1 LNLIRLLDD
10 EKCFSVVRELRWPDG
25 VQCPHCANP
34 YVTKQGRDDTQRCRQ
49 RYRCLHC
56 QRKFDDLTGTVF
68 AGHHQPL
75 RQWVGC
81 LYLMGLN
88 LSNRQIAQELG
99 LNENDVQ
106 DMTRTLRQGVADG
119 LIKEMRMPP
128 SSGILMVYDNKKPDW
143 RRRHYVIRPV
153 VPLAEKSTVARP
165 TSPHHDHLDA
175 GWSDALQIHSS
186 SAVVLFSSLRKPDKR
201 KARSGGS
208 SVPSFS
214 RRFQEQRS
222 FKLF

>member
-1 LNLIRLLDD
+1 MTCLSDEFLD
-10 EKCFSVVRELRWPDG
+10 EWRER
-25 VQCPHCANP
+25 
-34 YVTKQGRDDTQRCRQ
+34 
-49 RYRCLHC
+49 
-56 QRKFDDLTGTVF
+56 
-68 AGHHQPL
+68 L
-75 RQWVGC
+75 RQAMLGHPQHH
-81 LYLMGLN
+81 LN
-88 LSNRQIAQELG
+88 WRLRRDFYVELG
-99 LNENDVQ
+99 NE
-106 DMTRTLRQGVADG
+106 TPEARAFRADG

-201 KARSGGS
+201 KARNGGS

>member
-1 LNLIRLLDD
+1 MTERGGIRPTDQCDLLQHLFTPRQCLFDAIHTD
-10 EKCFSVVRELRWPDG
+10 FEETDTALPVRINESPVALCDTGITFRYEKER
-25 VQCPHCANP
+25 
-34 YVTKQGRDDTQRCRQ
+34 
-49 RYRCLHC
+49 C
-56 QRKFDDLTGTVF
+56 QRKNQT
-68 AGHHQPL
+68 QSP
-75 RQWVGC
+75 
-81 LYLMGLN
+81 
-88 LSNRQIAQELG
+88 
-99 LNENDVQ
+99 
-106 DMTRTLRQGVADG
+106 DG

-201 KARSGGS
+201 KARNGGS
-208 SVPSFS
+208 SAPSFS

>member
-1 LNLIRLLDD
+1 MKYPLALAALILAPALAQAPATILIPREKVSLSCQDTYFKSVRENFLLLD
-10 EKCFSVVRELRWPDG
+10 ETYPTCTLKMPLALHERWPG
-25 VQCPHCANP
+25 VRTF
-34 YVTKQGRDDTQRCRQ
+34 YVIPRVSAS
-49 RYRCLHC
+49 LHS
-56 QRKFDDLTGTVF
+56 KNSKGE
-68 AGHHQPL
+68 GKWQPP
-75 RQWVGC
+75 
-81 LYLMGLN
+81 
-88 LSNRQIAQELG
+88 
-99 LNENDVQ
+99 
-106 DMTRTLRQGVADG
+106 DG

-128 SSGILMVYDNKKPDW
+128 PRGILMGYDNKKPDW

-175 GWSDALQIHSS
+175 GWSDSLQIHSS

-201 KARSGGS
+201 KARNGGS
-208 SVPSFS
+208 SAPSFS

>member
-1 LNLIRLLDD
+1 MKTLPYISTAALLGITLSACNGNKEPTAADFTSLLKNIS
-10 EKCFSVVRELRWPDG
+10 E
-25 VQCPHCANP
+25 QHC
-34 YVTKQGRDDTQRCRQ
+34 T
-49 RYRCLHC
+49 
-56 QRKFDDLTGTVF
+56 DLTKL
-68 AGHHQPL
+68 P
-75 RQWVGC
+75 
-81 LYLMGLN
+81 MDLN
-88 LSNRQIAQELG
+88 TYYNEIPNDPNEPKYKIA
-99 LNENDVQ
+99 
-106 DMTRTLRQGVADG
+106 MQGNLVDPGSGPILKPTARYAEIKAKIKDGKPDG